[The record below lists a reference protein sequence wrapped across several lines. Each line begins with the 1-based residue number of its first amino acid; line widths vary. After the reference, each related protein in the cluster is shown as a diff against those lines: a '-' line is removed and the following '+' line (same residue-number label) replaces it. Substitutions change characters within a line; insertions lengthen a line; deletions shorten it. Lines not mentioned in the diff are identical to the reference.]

1 MSTDCVAR
9 KDWTVIQGSTFDKL
23 LIWINPKSIF
33 TATVAGDSDATPPVW
48 PPDIGDTVVDNTVT
62 WDNTRLAIES
72 DLEGDN
78 AITEW
83 QANTAYVIGDVVLST
98 RQPVDISGY
107 SARLQIRTDKADEG
121 GTVLFEMTS
130 VIDAND
136 NGIYLGTSNG
146 EIRLVI
152 QPGTTEGFDWDPSPY
167 DLEMISTADPPVFPD
182 GIVTRLLDGN
192 FKIDTEVTRDTAT
205 VTTP

>member
-23 LIWINPKSIF
+23 LIWIQPKSIF
-33 TATVAGDSDATPPVW
+33 TVTVAGDSGGTPPVW

-62 WDNTRLAIES
+62 WENTRLAEES
-72 DLEGDN
+72 DLEGAN
-78 AITEW
+78 VIAEW

-98 RQPVDISGY
+98 RQPVDITGF

-121 GTVLFEMTS
+121 GTVLFEMTT

-136 NGIYLGTSNG
+136 NGIRLGTTNG
-146 EIRLVI
+146 EIRLTI
-152 QPGTTEGFDWDPSPY
+152 QPGTTQDFDWDPSPY
-167 DLEMISTADPPVFPD
+167 DLEMISQVAPPLFPD
-182 GIVTRLLDGN
+182 GFVTRILDGN